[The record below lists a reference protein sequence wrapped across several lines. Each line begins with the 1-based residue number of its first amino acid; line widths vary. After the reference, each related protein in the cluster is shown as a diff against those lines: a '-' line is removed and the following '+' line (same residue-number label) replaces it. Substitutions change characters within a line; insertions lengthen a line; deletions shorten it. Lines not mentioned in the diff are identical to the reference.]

1 MTQNNHYEHKLV
13 NIGEEVDNT
22 INNLKERNKVLQ
34 AIVDSKENTPEDF
47 EQEKKVYQFRV
58 DTVEKHNKELR
69 EHLAKGFELSLKDQ
83 DTITEL
89 KKENKDA
96 INEGVYLRN
105 ENEGYLKEIEE
116 LKKEIKHLKNDN
128 SRNFHRSRLAYLEK
142 LINEH
147 RYVFSDIPNNEE
159 NLKMVKLMKKHIN
172 PNRYTLRWRGQY
184 LVDGEDWRKYQDG
197 QPMNK
202 SKCIRVYIDNKGS
215 TETTEGFNLQE
226 IDTIL
231 DGLYYREDRCHSFI
245 DTWDY
250 KGNEKCED
258 VVSEKATLKRTL
270 SLIKYFE
277 EMKVHLEECQSNMA
291 ETNDVT

>member
-1 MTQNNHYEHKLV
+1 MNKYEHKLV
-13 NIGEEVDNT
+13 NIGEEADNL
-22 INNLKERNKVLQ
+22 INSLNERNKVLQ
-34 AIVDSKENTPEDF
+34 VIVDSKENTPEDF

-58 DTVEKHNKELR
+58 DTVEEHNKKLR
-69 EHLAKGFELSLKDQ
+69 DDLAKGFELSLKDQ

-105 ENEGYLKEIEE
+105 ENEGYLKEIKE
-116 LKKEIKHLKNDN
+116 LKKDN
-128 SRNFHRSRLAYLEK
+128 SRNFHSSRLAYLEK
-142 LINEH
+142 LVNEY

-172 PNRYTLRWRGQY
+172 KNKYTLRWRGQY
-184 LVDGEDWRKYQDG
+184 LVGGEDWRKYQQG

-215 TETTEGFNLQE
+215 TDTTEGFNLQE
-226 IDTIL
+226 IDLIL
-231 DGLYYREDRCHSFI
+231 DGLYYREDKCHQFI
-245 DTWDY
+245 DNWGY
-250 KGNEKCED
+250 KGNEKDED
-258 VVSEKATLKRTL
+258 VVNEKATLKQTL

-277 EMKVHLEECQSNMA
+277 SMKVHLEECQSNMG
-291 ETNDVT
+291 ETDER